1 MSDVVT
7 FEHFVDE
14 PVPARPR
21 GGVRATLQRHGL
33 VWGLALLAVGGFGL
47 FWSLDVMTASD
58 GIPKYALAAVAL
70 VCLYVG
76 LDLATSAAFGA
87 RFDLGLWLS
96 VAWMVAIIG
105 GAALAGVLPLA
116 ESKDVSK
123 ALLEPIN
130 QRPDLF
136 SSHPLGTDGQG
147 LDILG
152 GILYGARVS
161 LTIGVGAVV
170 IGVAV
175 GMLAGVTAGHRRGK
189 VDGVVSFLTDSM
201 LAFPP
206 LVFLLAVVAAFSPT
220 ILTVM
225 LALAVLAIP
234 TFIRLSRANTL
245 VFAQREFVLAARA
258 LGERDRSIVWRELV
272 PNVALP
278 VASFGFLLVAAFI
291 VAEASLSFL
300 GLSVA
305 RPNPTW
311 GNMIAAGQEDF
322 QTEPHVVFVPGAV
335 LFLTVFTLNRIGED
349 ARRRWDPRE
358 AKV

>member
-1 MSDVVT
+1 VSDVVT
-7 FEHFVDE
+7 VEHLVDE
-14 PVPARPR
+14 PLPPRPR
-21 GGVRATLQRHGL
+21 RGLRAALERHGL
-33 VWGLALLAVGGFGL
+33 LSGPIVLLVGTFGM
-47 FWSLDVMTASD
+47 FWSLSVMTAAD
-58 GIPKYALAAVAL
+58 GLPKYALAGVSVA
-70 VCLYVG
+70 CLYLG
-76 LDLATSAAFGA
+76 LDLLTKAAFGG
-87 RFDLGLWLS
+87 RLDLGLWLS
-96 VAWMVAIIG
+96 VTWMVLIIG
-105 GAALAGVLPLA
+105 GAILAGVLPLA
-116 ESKDVSK
+116 ESKDVSE
-123 ALLEPIN
+123 ALLEPID

-136 SSHPLGTDGQG
+136 SNHPLGTDGQG

-161 LTIGVGAVV
+161 LTIGVGAVL

-175 GMLAGVTAGHRRGK
+175 GLLAGVTAGHRRGR

-245 VFAQREFVLAARA
+245 VYAQREFVLAARA
-258 LGERDRSIVWRELV
+258 LGERDRAIVWRELI

-300 GLSVA
+300 GLSVQ

-311 GNMIAAGQEDF
+311 GNMIAAGQDDF
-322 QTEPHVVFVPGAV
+322 QTVPHVVFVPGTV
-335 LFLTVFTLNRIGED
+335 LFLTVYALNRIGED

>member
-7 FEHFVDE
+7 LEHLVDE
-14 PVPARPR
+14 PMPARSRRGPR
-21 GGVRATLQRHGL
+21 AALERHGL
-33 VWGLALLAVGGFGL
+33 VWGPLLLLAGALGL
-47 FWSLDVMTASD
+47 LWSLSVMTAAD
-58 GIPKYALAAVAL
+58 GLPKYALAAVSVA
-70 VCLYVG
+70 CLYVG
-76 LDLATSAAFGA
+76 LDLVTTAAFGH
-87 RFDLGLWLS
+87 RFDLELWLS
-96 VAWMVAIIG
+96 VIWMVVIIG

-123 ALLEPIN
+123 ALHEPID
-130 QRPDLF
+130 QRPDLL

-161 LTIGVGAVV
+161 LTIGVGAVL

-245 VFAQREFVLAARA
+245 VYAQREFVLAARA

-300 GLSVA
+300 GLSVQ

-311 GNMIAAGQEDF
+311 GNMIAAGQSDF
-322 QTEPHVVFVPGAV
+322 QTVPHVVFVPGAV
-335 LFLTVFTLNRIGED
+335 LFLTVYALNRIGED

>member
-1 MSDVVT
+1 M
-7 FEHFVDE
+7 
-14 PVPARPR
+14 
-21 GGVRATLQRHGL
+21 
-33 VWGLALLAVGGFGL
+33 
-47 FWSLDVMTASD
+47 
-58 GIPKYALAAVAL
+58 
-70 VCLYVG
+70 CLYLG
-76 LDLATSAAFGA
+76 LDLATSAVFGA

-96 VAWMVAIIG
+96 VTWMVAIIG

-161 LTIGVGAVV
+161 LTIGVGAVL

-175 GMLAGVTAGHRRGK
+175 GMMAGVTAGHRRGK
-189 VDGVVSFLTDSM
+189 VDSAVSFLTDSM

-206 LVFLLAVVAAFSPT
+206 LVFLLAVVAGVLPDDPHRDVGARGARDPH
-220 ILTVM
+220 LHP
-225 LALAVLAIP
+225 AVESEHP
-234 TFIRLSRANTL
+234 RVR
-245 VFAQREFVLAARA
+245 R
-258 LGERDRSIVWRELV
+258 ERDSCSRRGPWVNAIGRSCGASCV

-322 QTEPHVVFVPGAV
+322 QTEPHVVFVPGTV